1 MANNIP
7 IVTVSEFA
15 EIIKQQFIDGDFR
28 PVFGLGKG
36 GIGKTESIESL
47 AKELEIGYVDIRL
60 LLYSETD
67 LKGIPFP
74 NENHTTAVWL
84 QNDVLPTVER
94 DGAKGILVLDEITSC
109 SRSLRTAAYQ
119 LLNERRLGQYVLPS
133 GWLIVCLGNGEQDGG
148 DFEGMEANF
157 VNRCSLFNV
166 THDDAAWR
174 SWASHHGV
182 NPLVTAYVQ
191 WKPSD
196 LHTYKDNGD
205 YDCML
210 FASPRSWVAV
220 SNILN
225 HHLDDIDSRIISSRI
240 LGNLGNEVGNRFLAF
255 AKYRDKTV
263 PPEEILN
270 GNLKAIETL
279 NKNIESST
287 GNEIIFMTIN
297 EVVKKMAD
305 EISAEAKD
313 PSKRRGRDIM
323 FSDELITHV
332 TNGIHWFLTL
342 KRLETRI
349 MALNQFFDSCRE
361 SRSLML
367 NRKFLTACPEIRQFA
382 AQNSA
387 VLMNQST
394 L

>member
-84 QNDVLPTVER
+84 QNDVLPTIER

>member
-15 EIIKQQFIDGDFR
+15 EIIKQQFVDSDFR

-36 GIGKTESIESL
+36 GIGKTESIETL
-47 AKELEIGYVDIRL
+47 TKELNIGYVDIRL

-94 DGAKGILVLDEITSC
+94 DGEKGILVLDEITSC

-166 THDDAAWR
+166 TYDDAAWR

-182 NPLVTAYVQ
+182 NPLVTAYIQ

-225 HHLDDIDSRIISSRI
+225 HHVDDIGSRIISSRI

-349 MALNQFFDSCRE
+349 MALNQFFDSCKE

>member
-15 EIIKQQFIDGDFR
+15 EIIKQQFVDNDFR

-36 GIGKTESIESL
+36 GIGKTESIETL
-47 AKELEIGYVDIRL
+47 TKELNIGYVDIRL

-94 DGAKGILVLDEITSC
+94 DGEKGILVLDEITSC

-166 THDDAAWR
+166 TYDDAAWR

-182 NPLVTAYVQ
+182 NPLVTAYIQ

-225 HHLDDIDSRIISSRI
+225 HHVDDIGSRIISSRI

-349 MALNQFFDSCRE
+349 MALNQFFDSCKE

>member
-15 EIIKQQFIDGDFR
+15 EIIKQQFMDGDFR

-74 NENHTTAVWL
+74 NEDHTTAVWL

-94 DGAKGILVLDEITSC
+94 NGEKGILVLDEITSC

-182 NPLVTAYVQ
+182 NPLVTAYIQ

-225 HHLDDIDSRIISSRI
+225 HHLDDIGSRIISSRI

-270 GNLKAIETL
+270 GNAKAIELL
-279 NKNIESST
+279 NKNIENST

>member
-15 EIIKQQFIDGDFR
+15 EIIKQQFTDGDFR

-47 AKELEIGYVDIRL
+47 AKELDIGYVDIRL

-94 DGAKGILVLDEITSC
+94 NGEKGILVLDEITSC

-174 SWASHHGV
+174 SWASHNGV
-182 NPLVTAYVQ
+182 NPLVTAYIQ

-225 HHLDDIDSRIISSRI
+225 HHLDDISSRIISSRI

-270 GNLKAIETL
+270 GNMKAIEAL
-279 NKNIESST
+279 NKNIENST